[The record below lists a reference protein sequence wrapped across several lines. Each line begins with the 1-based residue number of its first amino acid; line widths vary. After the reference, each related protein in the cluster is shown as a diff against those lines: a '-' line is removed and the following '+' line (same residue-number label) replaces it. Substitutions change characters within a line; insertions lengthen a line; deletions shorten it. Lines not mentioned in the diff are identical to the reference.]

1 MSSELTAWHASAP
14 VTPGEAAAQNLDDL
28 AEHFA
33 VIAFA
38 KDLEAEP
45 GAEVET
51 PGGKYARVQAGP
63 EHGDAVTNAAYRLAR
78 AHGLVLHDRGRG
90 LVHNLGPRG
99 VHEGMQ
105 FHTGD
110 GLVITDPD
118 LDLVHDALGRL
129 GPANP
134 FAALVVFGS
143 HFVQVSPEGGTYE
156 LEHKHD
162 GVLHRTTAGLDAV
175 RRAFREY
182 ATGDDAF
189 RARHAWTRAG
199 AP

>member
-14 VTPGEAAAQNLDDL
+14 VTPGEAAATDLDGLAPHPAVTAFADDL
-28 AEHFA
+28 
-33 VIAFA
+33 
-38 KDLEAEP
+38 KAEP
-45 GAEVET
+45 GAEIEVD
-51 PGGKYARVQAGP
+51 GGKRARVQAGP
-63 EHGDAVTNAAYRLAR
+63 EHEDAVANAAYRLAR
-78 AHGLVLHDRGRG
+78 AHGLVLYDRGRG

-105 FHTGD
+105 LHTGD

-118 LDLVHDALGRL
+118 LNLVNDALGRL

-134 FAALVVFGS
+134 FAALVVFGR
-143 HFVQVSPEGGTYE
+143 HFVQASPEGDAYE
-156 LEHKHD
+156 LEHKRD
-162 GVLHRTTAGLDAV
+162 GVLYRTTADLDAV
-175 RRAFREY
+175 RRAFRAY